1 MSDRTVIVGG
11 GHVGLTLY
19 ADIKRARAA
28 ADVHLVS
35 SRVPDAA
42 GNPLTMRDILTGEVH
57 TVPSRRTDFLQDGPA
72 GSDALAVAD
81 CVIVTVPDIPQV
93 RSTVI
98 SRLLGLLAHRPVTVV
113 MIRGGQGGA
122 LWLAERLADPRAAA
136 WEVLLV
142 EDSLYGCR
150 ARGGVIEY
158 KRKDQIGAAHYGQ
171 QDPKL
176 ALEVLANALGDPEWV
191 SRFTLRTPSEL
202 IFDPLGYY
210 IHTAVALDPGN
221 VVRTARG
228 ERYLHYSEGIDPTL
242 GEQLNAM
249 DTERV
254 ALAAAYGVESE
265 TFPQILHRQYR
276 HRPRPTFYAT
286 MAATRDLYRSLSPSD
301 IDSLRTSRTL
311 REDIPAL
318 FTILELAR
326 VQHVSM
332 PTTRAL
338 ADALPYLLD
347 RISLSLTDIG
357 RYPPLSPG
365 TDGTAV
371 RRLLDYRTK
380 QSTKEAS

>member
-19 ADIKRARAA
+19 ADMRRTRPTAN
-28 ADVHLVS
+28 VQVVS
-35 SRVPDAA
+35 SRVPDSA
-42 GNPLTMRDILTGEVH
+42 GAPLTMRDILTEEVH
-57 TVPSRRTDFLQDGPA
+57 TVPSRRTDFLQNDRA
-72 GSDALAVAD
+72 VSEALAAAD
-81 CVIVTVPDIPQV
+81 CVVVTVPDIPKV
-93 RSTVI
+93 RSSVV
-98 SRLLGLLAHRPVTVV
+98 SRLLELLAHRPVSIV

-122 LWLAERLADPRAAA
+122 LWLAEHLADPRAAA

-150 ARGGVIEY
+150 AQGSHIEY

-171 QDPKL
+171 DPKL
-176 ALEVLANALGDPEWV
+176 PLEALARALGEPEWL

-202 IFDPLGYY
+202 VFDPLGYY
-210 IHTAVALDPGN
+210 IHTAVALDPSN

-254 ALAAAYGVESE
+254 ALAASYGVESE
-265 TFPQILHRQYR
+265 TFPQILQRQYG
-276 HRPRPTFYAT
+276 HQPQSNFYAT

-301 IDSLRTSRTL
+301 VECLRLSRTL

-318 FTILELAR
+318 FTMLELAR
-326 VQHVSM
+326 VQNVPM
-332 PTTRAL
+332 PTTRAF
-338 ADALPYLLD
+338 ADALPYLMD
-347 RISLSLTDIG
+347 RIGLAITDIE
-357 RYPPLSPG
+357 RYPPLARG
-365 TDGTAV
+365 MDGEAV
-371 RRLLDYRTK
+371 RRLLDDRTK
-380 QSTKEAS
+380 YLTKDDS